1 MGGPYG
7 TYGEKRM
14 HTRFWW
20 ENLRTRTTEDSRHK
34 WEDNIKMDL
43 KEIRC
48 GVDWIHPV
56 QYTN

>member
-1 MGGPYG
+1 VGKKP
-7 TYGEKRM
+7 KD
-14 HTRFWW
+14 
-20 ENLRTRTTEDSRHK
+20 EDHLEDNRYR

-43 KEIRC
+43 KEIRY